1 MYNVLASSTHALVIL
16 NLPSRIR
23 LLQEASMVMSEQ
35 GWKSTGSFE
44 MGCGSSNTT
53 TSTVVTPLFV
63 LQDLFDIIHAY
74 HIQHK
79 ACSNNYI
86 VAKVID
92 QHLAHLLVLAHSSTL
107 ANCVYHLTSCIVA
120 SGATACAG

>member
-1 MYNVLASSTHALVIL
+1 MYNVPASSTHALVTL

-23 LLQEASMVMSEQ
+23 PLQEASMIMSEH

-44 MGCGSSNTT
+44 TGCGSSTT

-86 VAKVID
+86 VAKAID
-92 QHLAHLLVLAHSSTL
+92 QHLADLLVLAHSSTL